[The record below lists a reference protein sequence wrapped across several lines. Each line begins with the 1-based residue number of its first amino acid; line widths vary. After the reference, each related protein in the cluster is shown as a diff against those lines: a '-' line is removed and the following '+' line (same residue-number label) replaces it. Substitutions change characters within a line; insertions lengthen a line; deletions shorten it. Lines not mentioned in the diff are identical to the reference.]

1 MDAIL
6 FALILGT
13 MVFGIVAQ
21 YVEVDREITAEE
33 TEKKVKA
40 KYMKELRD
48 WQMTA
53 THPQV
58 EITTDNKTF
67 TLERRE
73 TMNTITI
80 PVDKYDQLVKKANA
94 FDLIT
99 ELTKSDTYFMSE
111 LLTNVVNA
119 QRELCKEI
127 PESKTVEVKEPF

>member
-33 TEKKVKA
+33 TEKKVRA
-40 KYMKELRD
+40 QYTKELHD

-58 EITTDNKTF
+58 EITTDDKTF
-67 TLERRE
+67 TLERR
-73 TMNTITI
+73 
-80 PVDKYDQLVKKANA
+80 
-94 FDLIT
+94 
-99 ELTKSDTYFMSE
+99 
-111 LLTNVVNA
+111 
-119 QRELCKEI
+119 
-127 PESKTVEVKEPF
+127 

>member
-67 TLERRE
+67 TLERR
-73 TMNTITI
+73 
-80 PVDKYDQLVKKANA
+80 
-94 FDLIT
+94 
-99 ELTKSDTYFMSE
+99 
-111 LLTNVVNA
+111 
-119 QRELCKEI
+119 
-127 PESKTVEVKEPF
+127 